1 MKRDQAVLRAER
13 LRAVM
18 AMPEYKS
25 TVGAWIEDA
34 KNSALHEM
42 EIAVEPHQFHSAQ
55 GAYKAMKGI
64 AEQFERVFAMER
76 AAIAKLEKERA
87 NDHRSD

>member
-1 MKRDQAVLRAER
+1 VKKEQAILRAER

-18 AMPEYKS
+18 SMPEYKT
-25 TVGAWIEDA
+25 TVGAWLEDA
-34 KNSALHEM
+34 KSSALHEM
-42 EIAVEPHQFHSAQ
+42 EVAVEPHQFHSAQ

-64 AEQFERVFAMER
+64 LEQFDRVFALEQ
-76 AAIAKLEKERA
+76 AAINKMEKERA